1 MHYSYIALS
10 EYIVVHCDNILTVTG
25 DGSANTSRPDGL
37 FDELRFSADVKKCCV
52 SFVDMVHSTEI
63 IARISDPA
71 RVRKYYSI
79 FINTIASIAKS
90 FDAKIIKNTGDC
102 LIYYFPKTF
111 DYSNSSAF
119 QDVIECGLAMVEASS
134 SINVPSTDYKLPAI
148 NYRISADYGSVQM
161 TRSITSATNDLFGQV
176 ISLCNKMNSLASPN
190 GMVIGNNLHQIIKN
204 YYSNNYDFEIL
215 KSDLIDSGEIYNIYA
230 VSPKNRD
237 IAALH
242 HDIALSKI
250 DADLKSPSFKKPK
263 LSASDRR
270 QGKELRHNILIVD
283 DEPDALF
290 TYKTFLASEGFNVDA
305 FTVPEEALNRIRSRT
320 PSYYSLVIA
329 DIRMPRLNGLQF
341 YHQLKRISMSV
352 RVLFVSALDAAGE
365 LVSILPN
372 ASDIG
377 VLKKPADQQNFM
389 DAVRGLLMYNS

>member
-1 MHYSYIALS
+1 LPDYIF
-10 EYIVVHCDNILTVTG
+10 VQGDNILTATG
-25 DGSANTSRPDGL
+25 DGSANTSRPRYLDPKIVSTDGL
-37 FDELRFSADVKKCCV
+37 FDDLQFSADVKKCCV

-63 IARISDPA
+63 VARISDPA

-79 FINTIASIAKS
+79 FINTIAAIAKS

-102 LIYYFPKTF
+102 LMYYFPKTF

-119 QDVIECGLAMVEASS
+119 QEVIECGLAMVEASS
-134 SINVPSTDYKLPAI
+134 SINVPSADYKLPPI
-148 NYRISADYGSVQM
+148 KYRISADYGFVQL

-176 ISLCNKMNSLASPN
+176 ISLCSKMNPLASPN
-190 GMVIGNNLHQIIKN
+190 GMVIGNNLHQIIKS
-204 YYSNNYDFEIL
+204 YYSNNYDFEML
-215 KSDLIDSGEIYNIYA
+215 KGSDLIDAGKIYNIYA
-230 VSPKNRD
+230 VSPKNR
-237 IAALH
+237 
-242 HDIALSKI
+242 
-250 DADLKSPSFKKPK
+250 DLKSPSFKKPK

-270 QGKELRHNILIVD
+270 QGNELRHNILIVD

-290 TYKTFLASEGFNVDA
+290 TYKTFLASEGFSVDA
-305 FTVPEEALNRIRSRT
+305 FTVPEEALNRFRSRT

-352 RVLFVSALDAAGE
+352 KVLFVSALDAAGE

-389 DAVRGLLMYNS
+389 AAVRGLLTYNS

>member
-10 EYIVVHCDNILTVTG
+10 EYIVVQGDNILTVTG
-25 DGSANTSRPDGL
+25 DGSAITSRPDGL

-79 FINTIASIAKS
+79 FINTTASIAKS

-215 KSDLIDSGEIYNIYA
+215 KSDLIDAGEIYNIYA

>member
-111 DYSNSSAF
+111 DYSKSSAF